1 MKKRSL
7 PYHLWGK
14 MWGKIYDDLISLF
27 SFFIRRG
34 CTSSTSFAVSS
45 LSSAPDAR
53 PTSTRWAQFLPLKK
67 SIFAVGARKEPV
79 FHPCPEIE
87 VVQTFKANLVTVSF
101 VSFVIGIC
109 DCSFCFRVLKFQI
122 QSMVLQL

>member
-1 MKKRSL
+1 M
-7 PYHLWGK
+7 
-14 MWGKIYDDLISLF
+14 ISFLF
-27 SFFIRRG
+27 SASSSAEDVRLLLPSLSPRSRLLRMRG
-34 CTSSTSFAVSS
+34 LLLQGGPGFAVC
-45 LSSAPDAR
+45 
-53 PTSTRWAQFLPLKK
+53 
-67 SIFAVGARKEPV
+67 ARKEPV

-109 DCSFCFRVLKFQI
+109 DCSFCFGVLKFQI